1 MIDRNN
7 HHARYCEL
15 MLLASA
21 ASPARQRD
29 GGSMAAVYILS
40 ADPVLCD
47 LAGHKVGPDGI
58 SFSAIFSAARRR
70 DLSDSQH
77 TALRA
82 AHSLFNAGARSQNT
96 PHDLAQCDYE
106 TLDII
111 VNAMYIW
118 KGGCIITPGDTG
130 SVCLDRSEERK
141 RRSLERS
148 VFSALFASA
157 D

>member
-1 MIDRNN
+1 MIDHKN

-15 MLLASA
+15 MRLASA
-21 ASPARQRD
+21 SSPARQQD
-29 GGSMAAVYILS
+29 GGYMAALYILS
-40 ADPVLCD
+40 ADPVLCN
-47 LAGHKVGPDGI
+47 LAGRKIGPDGI
-58 SFSAIFSAARRR
+58 SFSTIFSTARRL

-77 TALRA
+77 AALRA
-82 AHSLFNAGARSQNT
+82 AHSLFNSGSRSQNT

-130 SVCLDRSEERK
+130 AVCLDRSEEYK
-141 RRSLERS
+141 RRSFEQS
-148 VFSALFASA
+148 MFSTLFASA